1 MQQQSPLVSVT
12 LIFDIFDNYVLT
24 SSFFLFFFKVF
35 LLALRVKWCLRAC
48 HFIFLFFI
56 TILFFY
62 LYAYFSDMY
71 IFRHARI
78 VFWLGIVD
86 GKEKKEGG
94 RGGGG
99 GKVQKFAVGQ

>member
-1 MQQQSPLVSVT
+1 M
-12 LIFDIFDNYVLT
+12 VLACL
-24 SSFFLFFFKVF
+24 SFY
-35 LLALRVKWCLRAC
+35 
-48 HFIFLFFI
+48 FLFFI

-86 GKEKKEGG
+86 GKEKKGGGEG
-94 RGGGG
+94 RGAEGAEVCSWGNED
-99 GKVQKFAVGQ
+99 VMLLFVVVAVAFLSI

>member
-1 MQQQSPLVSVT
+1 M
-12 LIFDIFDNYVLT
+12 VLACL
-24 SSFFLFFFKVF
+24 SFY
-35 LLALRVKWCLRAC
+35 
-48 HFIFLFFI
+48 FLFFI

-94 RGGGG
+94 RGEGAEVCSWAMRMLCCCLSSLLLLFSLFKIGN
-99 GKVQKFAVGQ
+99 VLYPALA

>member
-1 MQQQSPLVSVT
+1 MPV
-12 LIFDIFDNYVLT
+12 I
-24 SSFFLFFFKVF
+24 LFFYF
-35 LLALRVKWCLRAC
+35 LL
-48 HFIFLFFI
+48 LFY
-56 TILFFY
+56 FFY

-94 RGGGG
+94 EGGGEG
-99 GKVQKFAVGQ
+99 AEVCSWAMRMLCCCLSSLLLLFSLFKIGNVLCPALA